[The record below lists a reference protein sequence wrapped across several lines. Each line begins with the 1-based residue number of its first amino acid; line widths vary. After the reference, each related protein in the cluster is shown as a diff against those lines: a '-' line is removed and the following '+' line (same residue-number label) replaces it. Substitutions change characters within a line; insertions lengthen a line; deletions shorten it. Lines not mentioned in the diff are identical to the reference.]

1 MPDMSQ
7 NEPRPA
13 PPIDRPLDVRMIDDE
28 IVIIGPGPVAFSMTV
43 EAARETCRLLGEILE
58 AQA

>member
-1 MPDMSQ
+1 MSQ